1 MIKTVGDLNF
11 YLHEDRKANGITNN
25 MQYLLRLFLGAEN
38 ARVVHYL
45 AALRKQE
52 YFIANKN
59 RSLFLK
65 MLFYY
70 WKFRTTRLASKYR
83 ISIKP
88 CTVGYGLR
96 IPHIQGGII
105 LTSLSIGNYCV
116 VNSGVV
122 VGVKNSIEYAP
133 TIGDKVVLNVGSK
146 VIGNVYIGN
155 NVEVAANAVVVK
167 DVPANAIVGG
177 VPARIIK
184 LKQ

>member
-1 MIKTVGDLNF
+1 M
-11 YLHEDRKANGITNN
+11 
-25 MQYLLRLFLGAEN
+25 
-38 ARVVHYL
+38 
-45 AALRKQE
+45 
-52 YFIANKN
+52 
-59 RSLFLK
+59 
-65 MLFYY
+65 
-70 WKFRTTRLASKYR
+70 
-83 ISIKP
+83 
-88 CTVGYGLR
+88 
-96 IPHIQGGII
+96 
-105 LTSLSIGNYCV
+105 
-116 VNSGVV
+116 